1 MIGKKLGNYRILEKI
16 GEGGVGEVFRATDL
30 QLSRVVALKALRAD
44 FAGQS
49 KVLDRFRS
57 EARLLAQLNH
67 PNVATLY
74 SLLEEQGLLVM
85 VMEYVEGRT
94 FAAIV
99 RESGRLPIQRAL
111 PLFFQA
117 LDGIGYAHEHGI
129 IHRDVKGSNLMLND
143 REVVKVMDF
152 GIARA
157 LGSDRVTLDGHM
169 VGTLQYMSP
178 EQVRGEQTDARS
190 DIYSLGILLYDL
202 LTGRVPFQR
211 TNDYE
216 LMRAHV
222 EKAPPPPR
230 WFAPDLPE
238 EIEAALL
245 RALAKSPDERFG
257 TTREFRRALEAG
269 AAGLLDASEAP
280 REGVSAQAE
289 ATDVL
294 GDMESGSEALTRE
307 RVEPVGPRRRSARGL
322 ASRVVQGAAVAL
334 GGLCLLFGLNL
345 LRPDPAEAPRVL
357 ASRSGQDGPV
367 STSRAPSES
376 LQAWPGLLPA
386 DLPEAASPWLKTAR
400 PERTGPPTAKPP
412 RRKPARVAS
421 AKPAGRSES
430 KLPDPEHETSAP
442 IGAGAG
448 GWVIRRR

>member
-1 MIGKKLGNYRILEKI
+1 MIGKKIGNYRILEKI

-30 QLSRVVALKALRAD
+30 QLARVVALKALRAD

-49 KVLDRFRS
+49 KILERFRS

-99 RESGRLPIQRAL
+99 RESGRLPVARAL

-129 IHRDVKGSNLMLND
+129 IHRDVKGSNLMLNH

-157 LGSDRVTLDGHM
+157 LGSDRVTRDGHM

-178 EQVRGEQTDARS
+178 EQVRGEETDARS
-190 DIYSLGILLYDL
+190 DIYSLGVLLYDL

-238 EIEAALL
+238 GIEAALL
-245 RALAKSPDERFG
+245 RALEKRPDERFA
-257 TTREFRRALEAG
+257 TTREFRDALAAG
-269 AAGLLDASEAP
+269 AEALLAAAERV
-280 REGVSAQAE
+280 RELPPPQAE

-294 GDMESGSEALTRE
+294 DGDDPCSEDLTLERIGPGESRFPGR
-307 RVEPVGPRRRSARGL
+307 RVVGRIARGSAL
-322 ASRVVQGAAVAL
+322 AL
-334 GGLCLLFGLNL
+334 GGLCLLLGLNL
-345 LRPDPAEAPRVL
+345 LRRDAAETPGAVAARGAQAAPGPAWEMPPPL
-357 ASRSGQDGPV
+357 
-367 STSRAPSES
+367 E
-376 LQAWPGLLPA
+376 AWPGLFPTDVA
-386 DLPEAASPWLKTAR
+386 KTTSTRVAARAR
-400 PERTGPPTAKPP
+400 KPVASRVHEP
-412 RRKPARVAS
+412 RSKPARVAA
-421 AKPAGRSES
+421 AKPIAHKDS
-430 KLPDPEHETSAP
+430 KAPDPARPTSAP
-442 IGAGAG
+442 VEPGAG
-448 GWVIRRR
+448 GWVIRRQ

>member
-1 MIGKKLGNYRILEKI
+1 MIGKKIGNYRILEKI

-30 QLSRVVALKALRAD
+30 QLARVVALKALRAD

-49 KVLDRFRS
+49 KILERFRS

-99 RESGRLPIQRAL
+99 RESGRLPVARAL

-129 IHRDVKGSNLMLND
+129 IHRDVKGSNLMLNH

-157 LGSDRVTLDGHM
+157 LGSDRVTRDGHM

-178 EQVRGEQTDARS
+178 EQVRGEETDARS

-230 WFAPDLPE
+230 WFAPDLSE
-238 EIEAALL
+238 GIEAALL
-245 RALAKSPDERFG
+245 RALEKRPDERFA
-257 TTREFRRALEAG
+257 TTREFRDALAAG
-269 AAGLLDASEAP
+269 AESQLVTADRA
-280 REGVSAQAE
+280 RELPPPQAE

-294 GDMESGSEALTRE
+294 GAADASSEERTRE
-307 RVEPVGPRRRSARGL
+307 RVAPIGSRRLAEHPLAGRMARGGAL
-322 ASRVVQGAAVAL
+322 AAGA
-334 GGLCLLFGLNL
+334 LCLLFGLNL
-345 LRPDPAEAPRVL
+345 LRHDAAENPGSVAAPRAEA
-357 ASRSGQDGPV
+357 GP
-367 STSRAPSES
+367 SPAWELPAALE
-376 LQAWPGLLPA
+376 AWPGVFPIDDPEATPRPVEPA
-386 DLPEAASPWLKTAR
+386 DRKLLGSRADKPR
-400 PERTGPPTAKPP
+400 P
-412 RRKPARVAS
+412 KPARVAT
-421 AKPAGRSES
+421 AKPATRNES
-430 KLPDPEHETSAP
+430 RNPDPERPRSAP
-442 IGAGAG
+442 VESGAG